1 MIYDFDLLI
10 ERLNNLEEE
19 TLPEWGKMNSSQM
32 MIHCNNFIEVSIGN
46 QKISFWTKVFGR
58 IFGKLFLKYLESL
71 EFDINKYPKNSK
83 TLREFK
89 PFISEESFS
98 FQKNKLRKNIQKVKE
113 IKSEYTIHIIYGK
126 IETTL
131 FKKLVYFHTSY
142 HLNQF
147 GVL

>member
-46 QKISFWTKVFGR
+46 QKISFWTKFFGR
-58 IFGKLFLKYLESL
+58 VFGKLFLKYLESL

-83 TLREFK
+83 TFREFK

-98 FQKNKLRKNIQKVKE
+98 FKKNKLRKNIQKVKE
-113 IKSEYTIHIIYGK
+113 IKSQYTIHIIYGK

>member
-46 QKISFWTKVFGR
+46 QKISFWTKIFGR

-83 TLREFK
+83 TFREFK

-113 IKSEYTIHIIYGK
+113 IKSQYTIHIIYGK

>member
-46 QKISFWTKVFGR
+46 QKISFWTKIFGR

-83 TLREFK
+83 TFREFK

-113 IKSEYTIHIIYGK
+113 IKSQYTIHIIYGK

-131 FKKLVYFHTSY
+131 FKKLVYFHTSF

>member
-1 MIYDFDLLI
+1 MDF
-10 ERLNNLEEE
+10 
-19 TLPEWGKMNSSQM
+19 
-32 MIHCNNFIEVSIGN
+32 
-46 QKISFWTKVFGR
+46 
-58 IFGKLFLKYLESL
+58 FLKYLESL

-83 TLREFK
+83 TFREFK

-98 FQKNKLRKNIQKVKE
+98 FQKNKFRKSIQKVKE
-113 IKSEYTIHIIYGK
+113 IKSQYTIHIIYGK

>member
-1 MIYDFDLLI
+1 MIYDFDLLT
-10 ERLNNLEEE
+10 ESLNNLEDE
-19 TLPEWGKMNSSQM
+19 TFPEWGKMNSSQM
-32 MIHCNNFIEVSIGN
+32 MIHCNNFIEVFIGN
-46 QKISFWTKVFGR
+46 QKISFWTKIFGR

-113 IKSEYTIHIIYGK
+113 IKSQYTIHIKYGK

>member
-98 FQKNKLRKNIQKVKE
+98 FKKNKLRKNIQKVKE
-113 IKSEYTIHIIYGK
+113 IKSQYTIHIIYGK

>member
-83 TLREFK
+83 TFREFK

-113 IKSEYTIHIIYGK
+113 IKSQYTIHIIYGK